1 MRGHPPATE
10 GRAELSCFLPGNE
23 GDGRG
28 GQPRPSGRD
37 GGGVGARTTGQPG
50 QLGKSLACR
59 TLVPHSLSRAEDNS
73 FVEDDCGAE
82 RRRMQ
87 AAREGP
93 QQSAGSAPPH
103 KAPVPDPSLQSCFPI
118 NRVLSFPSYNS
129 QTNPQA
135 GSPSSPGASRR
146 TTQPQGPHWSYGI
159 FMGFRER
166 RPCRLVGA
174 ASLQRAQCVQWD
186 WPNSTEPLCVV
197 PSLPSCPPWP
207 CAHVSTSQ
215 LPTPPTQPDPR
226 SGSGHFTW

>member
-93 QQSAGSAPPH
+93 QHS
-103 KAPVPDPSLQSCFPI
+103 
-118 NRVLSFPSYNS
+118 
-129 QTNPQA
+129 
-135 GSPSSPGASRR
+135 
-146 TTQPQGPHWSYGI
+146 
-159 FMGFRER
+159 
-166 RPCRLVGA
+166 
-174 ASLQRAQCVQWD
+174 
-186 WPNSTEPLCVV
+186 
-197 PSLPSCPPWP
+197 
-207 CAHVSTSQ
+207 
-215 LPTPPTQPDPR
+215 
-226 SGSGHFTW
+226 

>member
-93 QQSAGSAPPH
+93 QHSQRGVHLHTKPLCLIPPS
-103 KAPVPDPSLQSCFPI
+103 SL
-118 NRVLSFPSYNS
+118 
-129 QTNPQA
+129 A
-135 GSPSSPGASRR
+135 SPSTESRASHPITHRQ
-146 TTQPQGPHWSYGI
+146 THKQAAPAVQGLPPEPPNPRPALVLRHLY
-159 FMGFRER
+159 GFRER

-174 ASLQRAQCVQWD
+174 ASLQRARCVQWD
-186 WPNSTEPLCVV
+186 WPNSTAPLCVV